1 MHPGVPR
8 GCRLSSQFL
17 KPQISSI
24 TSVSADRIPLLYLT
38 YMGIQ
43 QEYSSNPMGVYF
55 DIIHEIAMPGTA
67 FKAKNALITSV
78 GKVPFGVEIL
88 KGLLSGSA
96 HVVVT
101 TSR

>member
-8 GCRLSSQFL
+8 GRRSSSQFL
-17 KPQISSI
+17 RPQISSI

-43 QEYSSNPMGVYF
+43 REYSSNPTGVYF
-55 DIIHEIAMPGTA
+55 DIVHEIAMPGTA
-67 FKAKNALITSV
+67 FKAKNALITGV
-78 GKVPFGVEIL
+78 RKAPFGVEIL